1 MRNSSLFFA
10 LALLILVAGCLSWPA
25 SGPVTQPT
33 TAPPA
38 TGSLDLSS
46 APEGCEIYIDQV
58 YRGTTPSVIPD
69 IPAGSHALEF
79 RCHDYLPWTK
89 TIDVT
94 GGNRSYIHASL
105 SPVTT
110 VPTTV
115 ITTIPVTKTTTKS
128 ITILTETGPAGCWK
142 MLSPGNGTLSY
153 GYLYELSED
162 GTGWM
167 DSIIGAKGTY
177 DIVNSRPVVWWYDQG
192 TGIVKIVDVERNEQG
207 DGGNWKYG
215 YEDDLDVLNGGVMG
229 NVSVIFRRTEC
240 S

>member
-1 MRNSSLFFA
+1 
-10 LALLILVAGCLSWPA
+10 
-25 SGPVTQPT
+25 
-33 TAPPA
+33 
-38 TGSLDLSS
+38 
-46 APEGCEIYIDQV
+46 
-58 YRGTTPSVIPD
+58 
-69 IPAGSHALEF
+69 
-79 RCHDYLPWTK
+79 
-89 TIDVT
+89 
-94 GGNRSYIHASL
+94 
-105 SPVTT
+105 
-110 VPTTV
+110 
-115 ITTIPVTKTTTKS
+115 
-128 ITILTETGPAGCWK
+128 